1 MRFNRSRISMIE
13 YRKTAFTY
21 DTAHDSKS
29 ETPDKAA
36 PAHRQKKVQ
45 DLRTVKITSL
55 NHPNQ
60 REHPVGRQS

>member
-1 MRFNRSRISMIE
+1 MLIIVVVISLFI
-13 YRKTAFTY
+13 Y

-36 PAHRQKKVQ
+36 PAYRQKKAQ
-45 DLRTVKITSL
+45 DSVIAMTSSA

-60 REHPVGRQS
+60 REHPVEMQS